1 MVSDSTTALVVV
13 VLLLVVIAFKQ
24 FSTTLL
30 NLLLG
35 LTRPG
40 ASILML
46 SVILGLLYKNYFYTA
61 LATTVLTVL
70 LLKDVLVKYAYSD
83 ARRLNAEVARDL
95 ARFDPNQSIDL
106 QFANKTVSHDPPALY
121 GKPSSTTGLLIFPPS
136 KELLHEMCGE

>member
-121 GKPSSTTGLLIFPPS
+121 GKPSSTKGLLIFPPS